1 MKRFAV
7 LAVLLVSAAAC
18 GGAPAEPAS
27 APAAGMPFGSLEAP
41 PVHSLIGHRQALEL
55 TSEQITVLDSIGQ
68 HVNAANRPLMQQ
80 MGELRAQFRGRTGRD
95 MRTGEVV
102 PGGEEGRSL
111 LEQIRQNNR
120 DAVEGV
126 REVLTPAQQQRAC
139 ALYRDADQ
147 RRQRAAAARAQQPG
161 GAARA
166 RGATERPAV
175 ATVWPWCAE
184 PGTPGAPAATPGS

>member
-1 MKRFAV
+1 MKRSAV
-7 LAVLLVSAAAC
+7 LALLLVSAAAC

-27 APAAGMPFGSLEAP
+27 APPPAAMPFGSLEAP

-55 TSEQITVLDSIGQ
+55 TSAQITVLDSIGQ

-80 MGELRAQFRGRTGRD
+80 MGELRAQFRGRTG
-95 MRTGEVV
+95 EAV

-120 DAVEGV
+120 EAVEGV

-147 RRQRAAAARAQQPG
+147 RRQRAAAGRTQQPT

-166 RGATERPAV
+166 RGAPERPAV

-184 PGTPGAPAATPGS
+184 AETPGAPAATPAS